1 MPRESVR
8 HAIRNR
14 LLLGMAITV
23 VLGVVMAGAV
33 FFVAATAINRLEQ
46 RVATLDRMQDA
57 QHALELSLLAQETY
71 VFDFALSGR
80 SQAIAEFHA
89 STQAS
94 SLAYAD
100 LRGLAVEFPQ
110 LSGPVEAVN
119 MASSSWREQWAE
131 PFIRSVQRDGLTR
144 GTQAVS
150 TSEILFAPAERRMSE
165 LSSTLADLRSQ
176 SAAEAARAVPDLAAV
191 VVPFSIA
198 LAILLALVGVW
209 LVRSISAPLLRLNRT
224 ATALVAGEPVT
235 FRAERDDEVGALAD
249 VLERLRQDVGTR
261 YESARQE
268 GAHASIF
275 NQLAERTSF
284 ASDEAELVEAAMRA
298 IRRLV
303 PTPSGDILL
312 ANPSQNRLT
321 VAVAWGENAPE
332 AGSLVS
338 LDRIDRCPGIRRA
351 AAFVAEDLS
360 DDLAVHCP
368 AHPVAIGTVACV
380 PMSALGK
387 IVGVIHLEETQ
398 AGVFTPDVMRLVA
411 RVSESV
417 GLAMANARLMKTMEG
432 QAMSDGLTG
441 LRNARFFEPYL
452 EQELEQAQRD
462 RAYTSVI
469 MLDLDRFKDFNDTY
483 GHPAGDEAL
492 RTFARVLGSCIRASD
507 VAARYGGEE
516 FVVALHHA
524 GLEDARLVAE
534 KIRAAVEQTVVE
546 IGPGRYGRITA
557 SLGVASTETQV
568 QEFKALVAMADAA
581 LYRAKESGRN
591 RVEIAPR
598 ASDVT
603 VLAEASRRRR
613 GRVEPNQAASTSA

>member
-1 MPRESVR
+1 MSRDSVR
-8 HAIRNR
+8 HAIRDR
-14 LLLGMAITV
+14 LLLGMGLTV

-33 FFVAATAINRLEQ
+33 FVVAASAIGRLEG

-57 QHALELSLLAQETY
+57 QHALELSLLSQETY

-80 SQAIAEFHA
+80 SQAIEQFHA
-89 STQAS
+89 ATQAA

-100 LRGLAVEFPQ
+100 LRGLAVDFPE

-119 MASSSWREQWAE
+119 SASRDWREDWAE
-131 PFIRSVQRDGLTR
+131 PFIRSAQRDGVAR
-144 GTQAVS
+144 GAQAVS
-150 TSEILFAPAERRMSE
+150 TSEILFAPAERRMTD
-165 LSSTLADLRSQ
+165 LTNTLAELRRQ
-176 SAAEAARAVPDLAAV
+176 SAEDAARTVPDLAAV
-191 VVPFSIA
+191 VIPFAIT
-198 LAILLALVGVW
+198 LAILLALVGAW
-209 LVRSISAPLLRLNRT
+209 LVRSISGPLLRLNRT

-235 FRAERDDEVGALAD
+235 FEAERDDEVGALAD
-249 VLERLRQDVGTR
+249 VLEQLRQDVGSR

-268 GAHASIF
+268 GAHASVF

-312 ANPSQNRLT
+312 ANPSQNRLIT
-321 VAVAWGENAPE
+321 AVAWGEDALEPG
-332 AGSLVS
+332 ALVD

-351 AAFVAEDLS
+351 AAFVADDLG

-368 AHPVAIGTVACV
+368 AHPAATGTLACV

-387 IVGVIHLEETQ
+387 TVGVIHLQRAEPG
-398 AGVFTPDVMRLVA
+398 AFTPEVMRLVA
-411 RVSESV
+411 RVAESV
-417 GLAMANARLMKTMEG
+417 GLAMANARLMTTMES

-441 LRNARFFEPYL
+441 LRNARFFDPYM

-469 MLDLDRFKDFNDTY
+469 MLDLDHFKVFNDTY

-492 RTFARVLGSCIRASD
+492 RTFARVLGSSIRASD

-524 GLEDARLVAE
+524 GLDDACRVAE
-534 KIRAAVEQTVVE
+534 KIRAAVEQTVIE
-546 IGPGRYGRITA
+546 IGPGRYAKITA

-568 QEFKALVAMADAA
+568 QELRALVAMADAA

-591 RVEIAPR
+591 RVEA
-598 ASDVT
+598 ASLAGDVT
-603 VLAEASRRRR
+603 ILAEASRRRR
-613 GRVEPNQAASTSA
+613 GRVDQAQAGSTGA